1 MERINYFALFG
12 VLFFNIVL
20 FSGIAITL
28 VALLFSLWT
37 IVVSFFVSPI
47 LLLVINQMGL
57 QKFDVIQTI
66 LSFVLFIVA
75 IGLAPLAMK
84 ATRYLGT
91 FFVKYVEFNRKAIYA
106 K

>member
-1 MERINYFALFG
+1 MGKINYFALFG

-28 VALLFSLWT
+28 VALLFSFWT
-37 IVVSFFVSPI
+37 VVASFILSPI
-47 LLLVINQMGL
+47 LLLIVDQMGI
-57 QKFDVIQTI
+57 QESDNIQTI
-66 LSFVLFIVA
+66 LSFILFAVG

-84 ATRYLGT
+84 TTRYLGE
-91 FFVKYVEFNRKAIYA
+91 FFAKYIQYNKKVVYA